1 MAKLVAVILVLTLLP
16 GWTDTR
22 GMVLVER
29 ASPDQPYNF
38 VVHVSNI
45 PKIKY
50 NPLVRA
56 DRNRMALDL
65 VRNFCRKR
73 RVVGE
78 DKIITEIWGI
88 TSSPPD
94 YIVLVSCAHGIPAG
108 VK

>member
-1 MAKLVAVILVLTLLP
+1 MARLVAVILVLMLLP
-16 GWTDTR
+16 AWTDTR
-22 GMVLVER
+22 GMVFVET
-29 ASPDQPYNF
+29 AFPDRPYDF

-65 VRNFCRKR
+65 VRDFCRKG
-73 RVVGE
+73 RVVGA

-108 VK
+108 AK